1 MTPKRKL
8 SAWQRLTSFPQSFS
22 YEVDVPLEDVVQ
34 NLADLEQEKR
44 LFTPGHQEVSILPRR
59 DHYAFR
65 MRRRRHGSLAA
76 TAEGEVWEND
86 AGQVVIEGEARSNGG
101 PMILVLIAL
110 LIPTLVFT
118 MAFRHLFSVAPLVIF
133 FAAVAVDFML
143 LHQDRRKMV
152 AQIGDVIRHVNGA
165 SQHIHKSKRRST
177 SRLALMDETPSDIID
192 WDRVTQEA
200 ESKQGGHGGR

>member
-1 MTPKRKL
+1 MTSKQKL
-8 SAWQRLTSFPQSFS
+8 SAWQRITSFPQPFS

-44 LFTPGHQEVSILPRR
+44 LFTPGNQEVSILPRR

-76 TAEGEVWEND
+76 TAEGEVWENE
-86 AGQVVIEGEARSNGG
+86 AGQVVVEGEARSNGG
-101 PMILVLIAL
+101 PMILILIAL
-110 LIPTLVFT
+110 LIPTVFFT
-118 MAFRHLFSVAPLVIF
+118 MAFRHLFSLAPLVIF

-143 LHQDRRKMV
+143 LHRDRRKMV

-165 SQHIHKSKRRST
+165 SQHIHKSKRPPVA
-177 SRLALMDETPSDIID
+177 RLALMDESPSEISD
-192 WDRVTQEA
+192 WDRETQES
-200 ESKQGGHGGR
+200 ENKHGGR